1 MEPAPLGPLGLR
13 SPGPIGALLAS
24 LPGVAL
30 SVTVALAA
38 SFVATLHGGPPL
50 LYALMFGMVLHV
62 YGSDP
67 RSAPGLELCSRHLLR
82 LGIALLGARL
92 TATQI
97 AALGWPVALTLMA
110 AVATTVLCG
119 LWLARRLKLPHT
131 LGLLAGGA
139 TAICGASAALAIAAV
154 LPRDDDNDHT
164 LRRHTLVVV
173 VAATALSTLAML
185 LYPLIARVLQLPP
198 AMAGLFLGGSIH
210 DVAQVVVAGYTL
222 GPQAGDMASVV
233 KLSRVALLGGGV
245 VLIGLAVRRQHGGR
259 HSGLARAPLVPG
271 FVLLFF
277 AMVALNSTG
286 AITPT
291 LHQWIDPLSRACLVV
306 AVAALGIKTSLGE
319 LARAGWSPLLLM
331 LLCSLWIAVFVLT
344 AALLVG

>member
-1 MEPAPLGPLGLR
+1 MEPAPLGLPASRGPR
-13 SPGPIGALLAS
+13 PIGALLAS
-24 LPGVAL
+24 LPGAAL

-38 SFVATLHGGPPL
+38 SFVAALHGGPPL

-62 YGSDP
+62 YGADP
-67 RSAPGLELCSRHLLR
+67 RSAPGLDLCAKHLLR

-92 TATQI
+92 TAAQI
-97 AALGWPVALTLMA
+97 AALGWPVALCLVA

-119 LWLARRLKLPHT
+119 LWLARRMKLPHT

-154 LPRDDDNDHT
+154 LPRDDEPA
-164 LRRHTLVVV
+164 LRRQTLVVV
-173 VAATALSTLAML
+173 VGATALSTLAML
-185 LYPLIARVLQLPP
+185 LYPLLARALHLSP

-222 GPQAGDMASVV
+222 GAATGDMASVV
-233 KLSRVALLGGGV
+233 KLSRVALLGAVV
-245 VLIGLAVRRQHGGR
+245 VLVGLAVRRDAGGR
-259 HSGLARAPLVPG
+259 GAGMRTPLLPG

-277 AMVALNSTG
+277 AMVGLNSAGLFTE
-286 AITPT
+286 AA
-291 LHQWIDPLSRACLVV
+291 HQWIDPLSRACLVV

-319 LARAGWSPLLLM
+319 LARAGWQPLLLM
-331 LLCSLWIAVFVLT
+331 VLCTLWIGGFTLA
-344 AALLVG
+344 AALLLG